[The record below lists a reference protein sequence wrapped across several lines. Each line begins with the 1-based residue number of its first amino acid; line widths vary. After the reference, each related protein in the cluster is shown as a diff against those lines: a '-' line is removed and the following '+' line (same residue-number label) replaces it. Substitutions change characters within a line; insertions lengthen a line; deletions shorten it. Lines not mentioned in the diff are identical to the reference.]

1 MDLADRIVA
10 AGLEGDRVRAEVVE
24 GGEVLEVDGLL
35 VALSNLPASELNGT
49 RVIREP
55 DDAPTALEAARA
67 VFRGRGHPF
76 FGIEVEVGRHP
87 VVEEAIRAAGL
98 RRVEWWP
105 TMAARIAMLPWE
117 QVPDG
122 VAIREVRQQDD
133 LEAVRSVEVATFGT
147 PRDIAERFVGP
158 RMLEDERV
166 KIFTA
171 WIDGEP
177 VGEASAYLLHDT
189 VGIYGVGV
197 VESARR
203 RGIGAA
209 LTLRAARAFPDRTDL
224 AWLQPS
230 DMARTMYD
238 DLGFR
243 PVSDWEV
250 WIAREG

>member
-1 MDLADRIVA
+1 
-10 AGLEGDRVRAEVVE
+10 
-24 GGEVLEVDGLL
+24 
-35 VALSNLPASELNGT
+35 
-49 RVIREP
+49 VIREP
-55 DDAPTALEAARA
+55 EDAERALEAARA

-87 VVEEAIRAAGL
+87 AVEAAIRAAGL
-98 RRVEWWP
+98 RRVDGWP
-105 TMAARIAMLPWE
+105 TMAARIAALPPE
-117 QVPDG
+117 QEPEG
-122 VAIREVRQQDD
+122 VHIREVRHHDD
-133 LEAVRSVEVATFGT
+133 LEAVRAVEVATFGT
-147 PRDIAERFVGP
+147 PWDIAERFVGP
-158 RMLEDERV
+158 QMLEDERV

-171 WIDGEP
+171 WIDGQP
-177 VGEASAYLLHDT
+177 VGEASGYLLHDT

-203 RGIGAA
+203 HGIGAA
-209 LTLRAARAFPDRTDL
+209 LTLRAARAFEDRTDL